1 MNLNQQER
9 ISPTQA
15 IILIIN
21 YVLGVGILTLPR
33 TAAAEV
39 GTPDIWITIIISS
52 IFPIIVGMI
61 ILILNNR
68 YPDKTFFQYSRE
80 IVGRILSVILGV
92 TMIIYFLTL
101 TSFEVRVMAEVTET
115 YLLEGTPIPVLIVLF
130 LWLAFY
136 LNTDGINSIA
146 RVFQVIFPLTVI
158 IFILIATMS
167 LGLFEIN
174 NLRPV
179 MGNGILPVLKG
190 VKTTSLS
197 YIGIELM
204 IILSAYLT
212 DPKKGK
218 KIVFIGVLLPM
229 IFYLVTVVIVI
240 GALSIDGV
248 GNLAWPTISLINSF
262 EFPGIFFERFD
273 SLFLIVWILQI
284 FATISITLYVAS
296 LGLSQLF
303 NKDIKVFLL
312 LFLPIVLIIS
322 MVPNDIHQLF
332 ALGDLLGNAAILLF
346 GILPILLL
354 GVSFLRRKFN

>member
-1 MNLNQQER
+1 MNVNQLGR

-21 YVLGVGILTLPR
+21 YILGVGILTLPR
-33 TAAAEV
+33 TAAAAV

-52 IFPIIVGMI
+52 IFPIIAGMV
-61 ILILNNR
+61 ILTLNNR
-68 YPDKTFFQYSRE
+68 YPNKTFFQYSRD
-80 IVGRILSVILGV
+80 IVGRIISVLLGL
-92 TMIIYFLTL
+92 TMIIYFITL

-115 YLLEGTPIPVLIVLF
+115 YLLEGTPIQVLIVLF
-130 LWLAFY
+130 LWLALY

-179 MGNGILPVLKG
+179 MGDGILPVLKG

-212 DPKKGK
+212 EPKKGK
-218 KIVFIGVLLPM
+218 KIVLIGVFLPM
-229 IFYLVTVVIVI
+229 IFYLITVIIVI

-284 FATISITLYVAS
+284 FATISITLYIAS
-296 LGLSQLF
+296 LGMSQLF
-303 NKDIKVFLL
+303 NKDMKVFLL
-312 LFLPIVLIIS
+312 LFLPVVLISS
-322 MVPNDIHQLF
+322 MIPGDIYQLF
-332 ALGDLLGNAAILLF
+332 AMGDLLGNAAILLF
-346 GILPILLL
+346 GVLPILLL
-354 GVSFLRRKFN
+354 AVSIVRRKFN